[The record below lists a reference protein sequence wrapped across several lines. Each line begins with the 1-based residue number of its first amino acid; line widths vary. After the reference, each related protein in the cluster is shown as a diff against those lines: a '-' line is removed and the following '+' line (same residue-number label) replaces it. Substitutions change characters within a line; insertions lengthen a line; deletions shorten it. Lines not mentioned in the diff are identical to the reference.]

1 MKIKIS
7 LIILI
12 SLIIFSLSPLALA
25 ATAESPSENFRLEQ
39 IQGQLPNLNIWF
51 YGPADIDAATVSL
64 SINNQ
69 PLTLEQLVAADSE
82 PKVHYYFLVDCS
94 GSISQSQMAAIKAA
108 LLSFNAAKASNQ
120 LITIIA
126 FGDEVIPLVSDETDS
141 ALIDAAINGLNP
153 NQDNTVL
160 FDTLATTTD
169 LALAESMAQD
179 RKLAFVFTDSVDYN
193 LGGYT
198 QQEVEQGLLNANL
211 PLYAFGFEH
220 GEKNSLDNLGALS
233 RLSGGII
240 NVVNSDNLEQ
250 IFAEQVQAISSQV
263 YRAKFVA
270 ANNILPDNPAQLSL
284 QIGEQN
290 LSRQLYLHYW
300 QPDNQAPQIDNVNQI
315 DSANLQITFSEAVEG
330 ANLKENYSLLT
341 ADGLVG
347 IEAVAYDAD
356 NYQATLTIAPLY
368 GMQDITVSA
377 ADLSDIS
384 MEKNGVSN
392 TYSLS
397 FNGLEGANPS
407 DGDGGDGA
415 GTASGTAAGSSGDSN
430 QIPGTAW
437 LFIILVLII
446 IIIIVII
453 MLNKKRKAEAAI
465 IENEQIMAAKE
476 AAAINLAAQ
485 GGDKVHFV
493 QENLKNIALEV
504 ADING
509 QNKRV
514 EIAIN
519 KTLFVGRSDICD
531 IVFDNPQMS
540 RQHFVIAEED
550 DLFTISNLS
559 STSATYLNGIAIN
572 NQRPLNSGD
581 IIEAAG
587 QKMIF
592 RA

>member
-1 MKIKIS
+1 MKTKIS

-12 SLIIFSLSPLALA
+12 SLLIFSFSPLALA
-25 ATAESPSENFRLEQ
+25 AATEASPAENLRIEQ
-39 IQGQLPNLNIWF
+39 VQSQLPNLNIWF
-51 YGPADIDAATVSL
+51 YGPPDIDAATVNL

-69 PLTLEQLVAADSE
+69 PLVLEQLIAADSE

-94 GSISQSQMAAIKAA
+94 GSISQNQMAAIKAA

-141 ALIDAAINGLNP
+141 AKIEAAINSLNP

-160 FDTLATTTD
+160 FDALATTTE
-169 LALAESMAQD
+169 LALDESMAQD

-198 QQEVEQGLLNANL
+198 RQEVENGLLNAGL

-220 GEKNSLDNLGALS
+220 GEKDSLDNLGALS

-240 NVVNSDNLEQ
+240 NVVNSANLEQ

-263 YRAKFVA
+263 YRGSFLAT
-270 ANNILPDNPAQLSL
+270 NNILPTNPAQLSL

-290 LSRQLYLHYW
+290 LSRPVYFHYW
-300 QPDNQAPQIDNVNQI
+300 QADNQAPEIVNVNQI
-315 DSANLQITFSEAVEG
+315 DGANLQIIFSEPLYG

-347 IEAVAYDAD
+347 IEAVAYDAAT
-356 NYQATLTIAPLY
+356 YQATITIAPLY
-368 GMQDITVSA
+368 GLQDITVSA
-377 ADLSDIS
+377 SGLSDIS
-384 MEKNGVSN
+384 MEQNGVSN

-397 FNGLEGANPS
+397 FNGLDGENPNPTAGTNDS
-407 DGDGGDGA
+407 SAGDG
-415 GTASGTAAGSSGDSN
+415 SAADSK
-430 QIPGTAW
+430 QIPGAAW

-446 IIIIVII
+446 IIIVVII
-453 MLNKKRKAEAAI
+453 MLNKKRKAEAII
-465 IENEQIMAAKE
+465 IENEQAMAAQN
-476 AAAINLAAQ
+476 AANINLAAQ

-514 EIAIN
+514 EITIN

-572 NQRPLNSGD
+572 NPRPLNSGD

-592 RA
+592 RT